1 VIRRRS
7 LVLWGCFA
15 LSACG
20 KKFEAGGAPE
30 SAGAS
35 SSGASSGGALGQ
47 AGAAGVSDNGGDAG
61 QTEPGGGAPSGG
73 AASGGAASGAGG
85 LPGIG
90 GLPSIGGGGDVD
102 AGEVPPISTVGLAL
116 WLRADRGV
124 TVTGGH
130 VSEWLDQSGNQ
141 MDALQTAGNARP
153 TLLPTGLNGLPT
165 LDFDGVVQYLR
176 LPDGFADFN
185 KGLSGFVVSK
195 ATVTDGS
202 CASTVELSNGSE
214 VDDIELGYW
223 KQGWQYEVFD
233 HDFAGGM
240 VDPKLPELYSVLHR
254 ATEEVVMRLNG
265 NQANTASFP
274 LPVTKVRQD
283 NFIGHSLYAECKYYQ
298 GQISEVVLYNRIVT
312 DKELLTI
319 EGYLQ
324 QHWAL

>member
-1 VIRRRS
+1 MIRRRS
-7 LVLWGCFA
+7 LVLWGCLA

-165 LDFDGVVQYLR
+165 LDFDGGVQYLR